1 VKRGDVVLTIL
12 PFTDL
17 SGQKRR
23 PALIV
28 SPDNRPGDDVIV
40 AFVTRYL
47 GQPLLSTEVSVLD
60 TDPDFGQTKLKRSSV
75 IKADKLFTIHKNLI
89 LGKVAELIPRMMQ
102 NVDQALRLALG
113 L

>member
-60 TDPDFGQTKLKRSSV
+60 TDLKTKSE
-75 IKADKLFTIHKNLI
+75 T
-89 LGKVAELIPRMMQ
+89 
-102 NVDQALRLALG
+102 
-113 L
+113 

>member
-1 VKRGDVVLTIL
+1 MKRGDVVLTIL

-28 SPDNRPGDDVIV
+28 SPDTRPGDDVIV

-60 TDPDFGQTKLKRSSV
+60 NDPDFGQTKLKLSSV

-89 LGKVAELIPRMMQ
+89 VGKVAELVPRMMQ
-102 NVDQALRLALG
+102 NVDRALRLALG

>member
-1 VKRGDVVLTIL
+1 MKRGEVVLTIL

-23 PALIV
+23 PALVI
-28 SPDNRPGDDVIV
+28 SPDTRPGDDVIV

-47 GQPLLSTEVSVLD
+47 GQPLLSTDVSVLD
-60 TDPDFGQTKLKRSSV
+60 TDPDFWQTKLKLSSA

-89 LGKVAELIPRMMQ
+89 VGKVAELVPRMMQ

>member
-1 VKRGDVVLTIL
+1 VKRGEIVLTIL

-23 PALIV
+23 PALLI
-28 SPDNRPGDDVIV
+28 SPDTRPGDDVIV
-40 AFVTRYL
+40 AFITRYL
-47 GQPLLSTEVSVLD
+47 GQPLLSTDVSVLD
-60 TDPDFGQTKLKRSSV
+60 TDPDFGKTILKLSSV

-102 NVDQALRLALG
+102 NVDQALCLALG